1 MKLIPLRNL
10 AFLFALPAVFTLS
23 CSSLAEAGS
32 MGASLAGAFGIIDDD
47 FARGVSAGLS
57 EYAERAKAA
66 ENLTPENEYYIG
78 RAVAA
83 NIINQYKLY
92 NGDPALTSY
101 LNKICGAITVNSPKP
116 EIWNGYHVAILET
129 QEINAFATSG
139 GHIFLTRGLIA
150 CASSEDAL
158 ASVIAHEVAHIQLQH
173 SLLAIKSSRY
183 REAALSGV
191 LAGISAGAGTDVK
204 ELASILNESV
214 GEIVNTMI
222 RSGYDRAQEFEADT
236 LALALLASAGYEPS
250 SILGM
255 LHSLQQKQTGGSG
268 FGKTHPSPADR
279 IANVNKSLRKYSVAD
294 TTSFRKQRYTAIL
307 PR

>member
-1 MKLIPLRNL
+1 
-10 AFLFALPAVFTLS
+10 
-23 CSSLAEAGS
+23 
-32 MGASLAGAFGIIDDD
+32 MGTSIAGAFGIIDED
-47 FARGVSAGLS
+47 FARGASAGLS

-83 NIINQYKLY
+83 NIITQYKLY
-92 NGDPALTSY
+92 NGNPALTAY
-101 LNKICGAITVNSPKP
+101 LNKICNAIIINSSKP
-116 EIWNGYHVAILET
+116 DIWNGYHVAILDT

-158 ASVIAHEVAHIQLQH
+158 ASVIAHELAHIQLQH

-183 REAALSGV
+183 REAAISGV
-191 LAGISAGAGTDVK
+191 LAGLSARAGENVG
-204 ELASILNESV
+204 ELANILSESV

-222 RSGYDRAQEFEADT
+222 SSGYAREQEFEADT

-250 SILGM
+250 SILQM
-255 LHSLQQKQTGGSG
+255 LHSLEQKQSGASG
-268 FGKTHPSPADR
+268 FGKTHPSPKDR
-279 IANVNKSLRKYSVAD
+279 IANVNKSLTKYSVTAD
-294 TTSFRKQRYTAIL
+294 TASFREQRYTAIL